1 LPRSRAFLLPCF
13 FALLLLACR
22 AGSAGSLPTATDS
35 ATPLPPATFTALPTA
50 TAPPTATSTSTP
62 SPTPTSSPTPDP
74 YTGLTIADLLARSYG
89 GGELRTEETLEVNSA
104 FTRYLVS
111 YPSDG
116 LTIYGFMNVPHGEGA
131 FPVVLVLHGY
141 VDPDIYQVLTYTT
154 RYTDA
159 LARAGFL
166 VIHPNYRGYPPSD
179 DGPNA
184 FRVGFAIDVLNL
196 AALVRQQAG
205 RPGPLEIAAPSSL
218 GLLGHSMGGGI
229 TLRVLTVDPQIQA
242 AVLYGSMSADE
253 QQNFEKIFEW
263 SDGQR
268 GQEELETPAEDLL
281 RISPIFYLDRIQAS
295 LEVHH
300 GGADA
305 VAPPAWS
312 VDLCQRLQT
321 LGKRV
326 ACFTYPGQPHTF
338 TGDGDTLFLQRVI
351 EFLTEALLP

>member
-1 LPRSRAFLLPCF
+1 LPRSRTFLPIWLA
-13 FALLLLACR
+13 ALLILACR
-22 AGSAGSLPTATDS
+22 AAPSVPLPTASDS
-35 ATPLPPATFTALPTA
+35 ATALPPTTNTPPPSATAHPSATPTA
-50 TAPPTATSTSTP
+50 TL
-62 SPTPTSSPTPDP
+62 SPTPTATPDP
-74 YTGLTIADLLARSYG
+74 YAGLTIADLVARSYG
-89 GGELRTEETLEVNSA
+89 GGELRIEETLAVNSA
-104 FTRYLVS
+104 FTRYLIT

-116 LTIYGFMNVPHGEGA
+116 LTTYGFMNVPHGEGVL
-131 FPVVLVLHGY
+131 PVVFVLHGY
-141 VDPDIYQVLTYTT
+141 VDPGVYQVLTYTT
-154 RYTDA
+154 RYADA

-184 FRVGFAIDVLNL
+184 FRIGFAIDVLNL
-196 AALVRQQAG
+196 VALVRQQAG
-205 RPGPLEIAAPSSL
+205 QPGPLERAAPSAL

-229 TLRVLTVDPQIQA
+229 TLRVLTVNPHIQA

-268 GQEELETPAEDLL
+268 GQEELDTPAEDLL
-281 RISPIFYLDRIQAS
+281 RISPIFFLDRIQAS

-305 VAPPAWS
+305 VVPPAWS
-312 VDLCQRLQT
+312 VDLCGRLQT
-321 LGKRV
+321 LGKSV

-338 TGDGDTLFLQRVI
+338 TGDGEALFLQRVI
-351 EFLTEALLP
+351 EFFTDALLP